1 MTTRLE
7 AGTNSSARSRRTLLK
22 GAVGLLAMALVAM
35 PMAAAI
41 PTPAAAQDSQI
52 AQQIANH
59 FASIRTMTGDFV
71 QFGPR
76 GEQTGGTFHIAR
88 PGKMRFNYQEP
99 SPIRVISD
107 GDSVVIGNQK
117 LGTWD
122 VYPLNRTPL
131 ALLLSESI
139 DLSASNVESVNQQ
152 PDLIT
157 IVMSDSSM
165 FGNSKI
171 TMMFDPNTYDLKQ
184 WTMLDAQ
191 NKETTVMIMNVRTG
205 VDFAAN
211 VFDVPYDQLRGRGT
225 QR

>member
-1 MTTRLE
+1 MTKRLE
-7 AGTNSSARSRRTLLK
+7 AGTNSGARSRRTLLK